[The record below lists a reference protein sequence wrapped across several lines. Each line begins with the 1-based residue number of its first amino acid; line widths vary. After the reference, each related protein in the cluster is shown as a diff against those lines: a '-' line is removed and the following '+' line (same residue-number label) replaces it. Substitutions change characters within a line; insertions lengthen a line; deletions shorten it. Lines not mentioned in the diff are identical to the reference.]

1 MFVVTGSTGK
11 VGGVVTG
18 TLLDAG
24 LPVRAVV
31 RDADKGAAWKA
42 RGCAVA
48 VVPDATDAQALAIAF
63 AGAAGVFLMNPP
75 NYDPAPDLTDSRR
88 AAAAAARAVA
98 EAGPG
103 RVVLLSTVGAQATAF
118 NLLNWAG
125 FFETALADTGLPVA
139 LLRAAWFMENAAWDL
154 PAAREGRIASYLQ
167 PLDRAIEMVSTY
179 DVGRTAADLLR
190 EDWTGT
196 RIVELSGP
204 RKYSPNDEAAG
215 FAAALGR
222 PVEALAVEREGWEA
236 RFRAEGMRHP
246 EARIAMLDGFNEGW
260 IDFAHEGAEHRTG
273 TVAFETVLR
282 HIVERG

>member
-11 VGGVVTG
+11 VGGIVAG
-18 TLLDAG
+18 TLLEAG
-24 LPVRAVV
+24 LPVRAIV
-31 RDADKGAAWKA
+31 READKGAAWKA

-48 VVPDATDAQALAIAF
+48 VVPDATDAEALAAAF
-63 AGAAGVFLMNPP
+63 AGAAGVFLMSPP
-75 NYDPAPDLTDSRR
+75 NYDQAPDLPESRR
-88 AAAAAARAVA
+88 AAAAAAQAIDKA
-98 EAGPG
+98 APG

-125 FFETALADTGLPVA
+125 FYETALAGTGLPVA
-139 LLRAAWFMENAAWDL
+139 MLRAAWFMENAAWDL
-154 PAAREGRIASYLQ
+154 PAAREGRIGSYLQ
-167 PLDRAIEMVSTY
+167 PVDRAIEMVSTH

-196 RIVELSGP
+196 RNIELSGP
-204 RKYSPNDEAAG
+204 HTYSPNDEAAG
-215 FAAALGR
+215 FTAALGR
-222 PVEALAVEREGWEA
+222 FVEAVAVPRGTWEA

-260 IDFAHEGAEHRTG
+260 IDFAREGAEHRTG
-273 TVAFETVLR
+273 TVTFEAVLR